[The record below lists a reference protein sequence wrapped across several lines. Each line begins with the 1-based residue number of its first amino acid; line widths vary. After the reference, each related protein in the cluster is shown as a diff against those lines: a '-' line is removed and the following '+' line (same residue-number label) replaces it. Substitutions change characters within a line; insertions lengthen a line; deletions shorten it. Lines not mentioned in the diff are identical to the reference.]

1 MEIRHLRHF
10 LALYETKSYWPA
22 AELCGLTPQALSK
35 SIRRFEEALGV
46 RLFDRDTRS
55 VCPTLFAEEIALFA
69 RSIDAESNSLR
80 RKLDSLLGTG
90 TDQLAIGTGAA
101 AATTLVGQAV
111 VAVIQQRPN
120 LAVNVLEGTYE
131 GLMPRL
137 LQGKLDI
144 VVRIMTSDS
153 VDRLIDS
160 RVLKVEHYRVY
171 ARAGHPLAGLERVP
185 LGRLAML
192 DTKFTK
198 INFDQAAD
206 CGPAGTENQPLQL
219 KFSPKF
225 SSFVAAGYR
234 VPLSNG
240 RGALTLGA
248 DWTRKSS
255 FYHSSCNPLPT
266 KEDGYDLLNAHL
278 GYETADRRWQVTAQV
293 RNLGDE
299 DYAAGQSF
307 IPRLGFNSIYFNAP
321 RTWAVSIRYTQD

>member
-1 MEIRHLRHF
+1 M
-10 LALYETKSYWPA
+10 ETKGIEIELG
-22 AELCGLTPQALSK
+22 AEPIRNLVLTAN
-35 SIRRFEEALGV
+35 LG
-46 RLFDRDTRS
+46 
-55 VCPTLFAEEIALFA
+55 
-69 RSIDAESNSLR
+69 
-80 RKLDSLLGTG
+80 
-90 TDQLAIGTGAA
+90 
-101 AATTLVGQAV
+101 
-111 VAVIQQRPN
+111 
-120 LAVNVLEGTYE
+120 
-131 GLMPRL
+131 
-137 LQGKLDI
+137 
-144 VVRIMTSDS
+144 
-153 VDRLIDS
+153 
-160 RVLKVEHYRVY
+160 
-171 ARAGHPLAGLERVP
+171 
-185 LGRLAML
+185 ML

-206 CGPAGTENQPLQL
+206 CGPVGTGNQPLQL

-299 DYAAGQSF
+299 DYAAGQFF
-307 IPRLGFNSIYFNAP
+307 IPGLGFNSIYFNAP

>member
-1 MEIRHLRHF
+1 MASSGSAQPGAYAVEIRHLRHF
-10 LALYETKSYWPA
+10 LALYETKSYWRA

-55 VCPTLFAEEIALFA
+55 VRPTLFAEEIALFA
-69 RSIDAESNSLR
+69 RNIDAESNSLR

-120 LAVNVLEGTYE
+120 LAVNVVEGTYE

-144 VVRIMTSDS
+144 VVSIMTSDS

-185 LGRLAML
+185 LGRLL
-192 DTKFTK
+192 EFPW
-198 INFDQAAD
+198 I
-206 CGPAGTENQPLQL
+206 AGDDEDRVAEE
-219 KFSPKF
+219 
-225 SSFVAAGYR
+225 VAASFAAVGLHAP
-234 VPLSNG
+234 VPKLRTNSVLFASSLMLQSDSLLILPAEMMRREHETG
-240 RGALTLGA
+240 LAVAIDTDCRT
-248 DWTRKSS
+248 WTR
-255 FYHSSCNPLPT
+255 PT
-266 KEDGYDLLNAHL
+266 MVFF
-278 GYETADRRWQVTAQV
+278 RRNSTVSPDA
-293 RNLGDE
+293 
-299 DYAAGQSF
+299 
-307 IPRLGFNSIYFNAP
+307 RLFLRELKRI
-321 RTWAVSIRYTQD
+321 VEL